1 MSDYRK
7 IDAVNQSRLKKIL
20 VHPKLYMHQEEREEK
35 SYFTFGQFVEDVLLM
50 SPEEIDDKYIICDV
64 DMPTDKVK
72 EVVEAL
78 YAARGVADFDS
89 IEATLVDEI
98 RMEAGYQTKWKAET
112 AYNKLKAL
120 GSDYLDFIASTG
132 DRIIISQED
141 YDKAQSLA
149 IMVESNPSMVK
160 YLSKDNKFK
169 HVVTFLYKGF
179 NCKGEIDI
187 VHIDH
192 EAKTMRVVDIKTTSQ
207 FLGFKSSILRYRYDF
222 QLAFYTIALM
232 EECLPGYTVLDPQLL
247 VLDSNTFFSPEVYT
261 IPTNFD
267 SFEVNGRTY
276 KGVSD
281 AFDLLAYH
289 TTHDKWDHSMD
300 YIEAGETHEF
310 EI

>member
-1 MSDYRK
+1 MSDYK
-7 IDAVNQSRLKKIL
+7 DIDAVNQSRLKKIL
-20 VHPKLYMHQEEREEK
+20 IHPKLYKHQEEREEK
-35 SYFTFGQFVEDVLLM
+35 SYFTFGQLVEDVLLM
-50 SPEEIDDKYIICDV
+50 SSEEVDDKYIICDV

-72 EVVEAL
+72 EVIEAL
-78 YAARGVADFDS
+78 YMARGVADFDS
-89 IEATLVDEI
+89 IEPAFVDEI
-98 RMEAGYQTKWKAET
+98 RMEVGYQTKWKAET
-112 AYNKLKAL
+112 AYNKIKLL
-120 GSDYLDFIASTG
+120 GSDYLNFIASAG
-132 DRIIISQED
+132 DRIIIAQED
-141 YDKAQSLA
+141 YDKSLSLMN
-149 IMVESNPSMVK
+149 MVTTSPLLSK

-222 QLAFYTIALM
+222 QLAFYTMALM

-247 VLDSNTFFSPEVYT
+247 VLDSNTFFSPEIYT

-300 YIEAGETHEF
+300 YIEAGGTHEF